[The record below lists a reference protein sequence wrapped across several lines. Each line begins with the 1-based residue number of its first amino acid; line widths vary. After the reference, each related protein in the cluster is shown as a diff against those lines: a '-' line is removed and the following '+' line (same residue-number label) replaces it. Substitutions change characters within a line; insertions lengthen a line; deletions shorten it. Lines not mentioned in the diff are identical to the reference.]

1 MFKRLIAILS
11 VCLVLAAGLV
21 GADLYRFFEQP
32 LANAEPEL
40 IEITPGTS
48 FTKLT
53 AKLKAQGVV
62 RHGRDMRYLALY
74 ARLTG
79 QATRIKSGEYLV
91 PAAQKPATLLH
102 QLVSGRIRQRRLT
115 LVEGWRF
122 SDIVAAVAGDAA
134 IDHQLADDSP
144 AEIMK
149 ALGHPGEDPEG
160 RFMPDTYM
168 FPRGTSDIAF
178 LKRAYN
184 TMQTFLAKAWAER
197 ADDTVVDTPYEAL
210 TLASIIEKETA
221 KGDERERIAGV
232 YSRRLTQGMRLQSDP
247 SVIYG
252 IADYDGNIHKSDL
265 RRDTPYNTYT
275 RKGLPPTPIAMPS
288 RASIKAALHPADG
301 DALYFVARGDGSH
314 VFSATL
320 AAHNRA
326 VQKYQLGG
334 S

>member
-1 MFKRLIAILS
+1 LFKRLAALFMLALILGIA
-11 VCLVLAAGLV
+11 VV
-21 GADLYRFFEQP
+21 GGDLYRFFEQP
-32 LANAEPEL
+32 LANAKPEL
-40 IEITPGTS
+40 IEIAPGTP
-48 FTKLT
+48 F
-53 AKLKAQGVV
+53 AKLAGQLRSAGVIAKA
-62 RHGRDMRYLALY
+62 RDVRYLVAY
-74 ARLTG
+74 ARLTDR
-79 QATRIKSGEYLV
+79 ATRIKSGEYLV
-91 PAAQKPATLLH
+91 PARQKPATLLD

-122 SDIVAAVAGDAA
+122 SDIMQAVKNDPALDHTLGEAQPDDVMAA
-134 IDHQLADDSP
+134 I
-144 AEIMK
+144 
-149 ALGHPGEDPEG
+149 GHPDEDPEG

-168 FPRGTSDIAF
+168 FPRGTTDVAF

-184 TMQTFLAKAWAER
+184 TMQQFLDRAWAKR
-197 ADDTVVDTPYEAL
+197 ADNTVVDTPYKAL

-221 KGDERERIAGV
+221 KASERTRIAGV

-252 IADYDGNIHKSDL
+252 ITDYDGNIHKSDL

-275 RKGLPPTPIAMPS
+275 RAGLPPTPIAMPS
-288 RASIKAALHPADG
+288 RASIEAALNPAAG

-320 AAHNRA
+320 AAHNKA
-326 VQKYQLGG
+326 VQRYQRGG